1 MARGPRHQTHP
12 ARSQLSTIALRQL
25 FVLLKGN
32 DVWVY
37 PGHHIR
43 RLPER
48 YTVAPEGEKP
58 TFEMRLTVAFGP
70 LGDYGELVR
79 RVPVDNSQPYSL
91 PAWDKFVREL

>member
-1 MARGPRHQTHP
+1 MARGPRHQAHP
-12 ARSQLSTIALRQL
+12 GRSQLSTIALRQL
-25 FVLLKGN
+25 LVLLKGN

-37 PGHHIR
+37 PGQHTR

-58 TFEMRLTVAFGP
+58 TFRMRLTVAFGP
-70 LGDYGELVR
+70 LRGYGKLSR
-79 RVPVDNSQPYSL
+79 RVPVDNGQLYSL